1 MSHILSLI
9 VPSDETASVG
19 RAVDSINASLNTD
32 KVELMEL
39 DLASFDKV
47 RSFVKEWR
55 SKNQPLHILVN
66 NAGMPESHMNPKP
79 KVPSTLD
86 PKYIVM

>member
-1 MSHILSLI
+1 M
-9 VPSDETASVG
+9 TAIY

-32 KVELMEL
+32 NVELMEL
-39 DLASFDKV
+39 DLATFDKV

-66 NAGMPESHMNPKP
+66 NAGVLDSFLMPQSKSERPK
-79 KVPSTLD
+79 THCGC
-86 PKYIVM
+86 